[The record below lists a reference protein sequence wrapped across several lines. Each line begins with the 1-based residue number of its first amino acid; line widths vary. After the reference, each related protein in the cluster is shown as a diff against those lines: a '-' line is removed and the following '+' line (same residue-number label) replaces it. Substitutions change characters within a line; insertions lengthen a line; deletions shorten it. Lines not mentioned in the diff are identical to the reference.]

1 MKSQRFAGSLP
12 LAPPWATW
20 MKLWEVS
27 TVAPMVIGYRL
38 AGMAPAGSTPSAR
51 QRRESVRMGQEKVDA
66 WYEATLAAGQRLV
79 EANLALTGLVW
90 RQLWAGAFSPVA
102 LAAPLSRLG
111 PRLLDDSLTPVHR
124 RVVANNRRLS
134 RSR

>member
-1 MKSQRFAGSLP
+1 
-12 LAPPWATW
+12 

-27 TVAPMVIGYRL
+27 AFAPMVIGYRL
-38 AGMAPAGSTPSAR
+38 AGMAPPGSTPSAR

-66 WYEATLAAGQRLV
+66 WYEATVATGQRLF
-79 EANLALTGLVW
+79 EANVALTGLVW
-90 RQLWAGAFSPVA
+90 RQLWAGAFSPLA
-102 LAAPLSRLG
+102 LTAPLAQLG
-111 PRLLDDSLTPVHR
+111 PRLLTDSLSPVHR

>member
-1 MKSQRFAGSLP
+1 MKSPRVAGSLP

-27 TVAPMVIGYRL
+27 AFAPMVIGYRL
-38 AGMAPAGSTPSAR
+38 AGMAPPGSTPSAR

-66 WYEATLAAGQRLV
+66 WYEATVATGQRLF
-79 EANLALTGLVW
+79 EANVALTGLVW
-90 RQLWAGAFSPVA
+90 RQLWAGAFSPLA
-102 LAAPLSRLG
+102 LTAPLAQLG
-111 PRLLDDSLTPVHR
+111 PRLLTDSLSPVHR